1 MKKFFTN
8 IFNIAAIAGFVLTI
22 AMIIGIFGSSYHL
35 VNKMAEQG
43 KSELPKT
50 PSKKS
55 QTKAPE
61 DKTDK
66 PGGDIKVT
74 EASKTLQALSQKLAS
89 FNDVD
94 VIEQEM
100 TKTAIPPICN
110 IICDQSAFDFRA
122 AEGAAREN
130 PVLYLSDF
138 YKQEGRR
145 AFADPKFRLAL
156 ETTRVYSDFFSPST
170 RQTIFELGQDM
181 GHIGQMSETEK
192 IALSAKLPFMVLKVG
207 TQFASRITDLQE
219 RANRASEMNQLRKS
233 CDGGK
238 VKDVVREC
246 ESL

>member
-8 IFNIAAIAGFVLTI
+8 IFNIAAIAGFALTI
-22 AMIIGIFGSSYHL
+22 ATIIGIFGTSYHL
-35 VNKMAEQG
+35 VDKVNK
-43 KSELPKT
+43 S
-50 PSKKS
+50 
-55 QTKAPE
+55 
-61 DKTDK
+61 
-66 PGGDIKVT
+66 GGDAKVT

-94 VIEQEM
+94 VIERDM
-100 TKTAIPPICN
+100 TQLKVPPICN
-110 IICDQSAFDFRA
+110 IICDQSAFDFRS

-170 RQTIFELGQDM
+170 RQVIFELGQDM

-219 RANRASEMNQLRKS
+219 RASRASEMNQLRKS